1 MREFKGIKPFS
12 FQQDV
17 IDEVKDAHGSGKVV
31 VVKSRRQVG
40 KSILISNLL
49 LYYAINIS
57 GTKNYCVSPTYNQG
71 KKIYKSIVSA
81 TVSSGIIKSRNAT
94 ELIITLTNGSSIIFK
109 SAEQR
114 DNLRGETCTGLLCID
129 ECSYISDDI
138 YNIIKPWCDFHKAVT
153 LMVST
158 PLVKSGFFYLYY
170 NYGLEKIHNTV
181 SIDWCDQKYKTDLDI
196 ILPPERLE
204 EYRSILPRNV
214 FKTEYLGEFLD
225 DDGTVFVGYQKCVK
239 NKALEEKDF
248 LYIGLDWCSGG
259 EGDYTVLSAINQLG
273 EQVYMDRFNR
283 ISTTEQINKLSTF
296 INSHKKQIRVIQSE
310 TNSIGT
316 PLTDLLKEKV
326 SPELKEKFVDFNTSN
341 QSKNALVTNLQVAF
355 EQKQIKIL
363 NNDIQLRELSY
374 YTAEFNPKTRNITYN
389 APSGLHDDTVMA
401 LMLSYDAYKNHS
413 TPGTYN
419 LVFTNKRKIN

>member
-12 FQQDV
+12 FQKDV
-17 IDEVKDAHGSGKVV
+17 IDEVTDAHGSGKVV

-158 PLVKSGFFYLYY
+158 PLVKSGFFYQYY

-181 SIDWCDQKYKTDLDI
+181 SIDWCDQKYKADLDI

-239 NKALEEKDF
+239 NKPLDEKDF

-259 EGDYTVLSAINQLG
+259 EGDYTVISAINQLG
-273 EQVYMDRFNR
+273 EQVYLDRFNR

-326 SPELKEKFVDFNTSN
+326 FPELKEKFVDFNTTN

-355 EQKQIKIL
+355 EQKQIKLL

-413 TPGTYN
+413 NPGTYN
-419 LVFTNKRKIN
+419 LVFTNKRKRN